1 MRSSSEFGCT
11 CGETDSLRLQGEGED
26 FLFVW
31 GWEGGGEI
39 VISALS
45 SGCRRLLPESS
56 QMSMKS
62 PIGLGSLFGL
72 DDEGAWVFGSASWGT
87 WWASL
92 LVWACISTIV
102 SRDFGLIGCSEDV
115 HLVGVEVGEDLVGVV
130 VGFGFE
136 GF

>member
-1 MRSSSEFGCT
+1 MVGFCLTGGLTFEKKLVRGGCGLDGRRGGGGAFACSGEIGSADVRIMFCT

-26 FLFVW
+26 FLFVR

-39 VISALS
+39 LISALS

-72 DDEGAWVFGSASWGT
+72 DDEEAWVFGG
-87 WWASL
+87 L
-92 LVWACISTIV
+92 LC
-102 SRDFGLIGCSEDV
+102 
-115 HLVGVEVGEDLVGVV
+115 
-130 VGFGFE
+130 
-136 GF
+136 